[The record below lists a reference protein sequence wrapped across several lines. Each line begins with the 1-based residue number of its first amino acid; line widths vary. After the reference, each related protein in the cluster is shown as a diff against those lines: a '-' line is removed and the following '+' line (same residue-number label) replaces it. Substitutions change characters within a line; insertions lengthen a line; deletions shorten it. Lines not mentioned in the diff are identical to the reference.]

1 MLWVEFNLKKV
12 ICSYGRS
19 CINEIDSC
27 LHGTVWSILLNSSC
41 LNYFL
46 PWLSALPEIPNSW
59 LLFISN
65 AAYAGCCSCLV
76 TQLCPTL
83 YKTMDDSPPGSSV
96 HGILQAGI
104 LKWVAILFFSRVSS
118 WHRGQTHISSGS
130 WISDG
135 FFTTETLF
143 PTLAFHAAG
152 VTQQQ
157 TSID

>member
-46 PWLSALPEIPNSW
+46 PWLSTLPEIPNSW

-96 HGILQAGI
+96 HGISQARI
-104 LKWVAILFFSRVSS
+104 LLWVAIP
-118 WHRGQTHISSGS
+118 WPEDQTWMSCIAGR
-130 WISDG
+130 
-135 FFTTETLF
+135 FFTAGSTRE
-143 PTLAFHAAG
+143 AF
-152 VTQQQ
+152 TFFIYSQKL
-157 TSID
+157 IF